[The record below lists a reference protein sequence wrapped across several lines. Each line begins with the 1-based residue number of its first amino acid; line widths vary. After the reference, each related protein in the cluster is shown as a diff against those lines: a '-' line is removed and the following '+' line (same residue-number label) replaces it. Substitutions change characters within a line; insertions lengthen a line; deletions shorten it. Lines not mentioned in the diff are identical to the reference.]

1 MDTVIALRGVEREYR
16 MGRTTSVALRGV
28 SAEFQRGEFT
38 AIAGPSGSGKTTLL
52 NLIGCIDKPDRGQ
65 VIVNGDDVTDTP
77 LHRLAG
83 LRNRYFGFVFQSF
96 NLIPV
101 LSAYENVEFPVL
113 LNGLSKGERRAR
125 VEHLLERVGLADH
138 RRHRPHELSG
148 GQRQRVAIA
157 RALVAQPLAVLAD
170 EPTANLDS
178 RTGAEILDLMQ
189 ELNEA
194 GGVTFLFSTHD
205 RQIMRK
211 ARRVLVMHDGRLR
224 AERLRGHDESA
235 AQAEPAELLFERSA

>member
-1 MDTVIALRGVEREYR
+1 MDIVIALRGVEREYR
-16 MGRTTSVALRGV
+16 MGRSTITALRGV
-28 SAEFQRGEFT
+28 SAEFRRGEFT
-38 AIAGPSGSGKTTLL
+38 ALAGPSGSGKTTLL
-52 NLIGCIDKPDRGQ
+52 NLIGCIDKPDRGR
-65 VIVNGDDVTDTP
+65 VVVNGEDVTDTP

-101 LSAYENVEFPVL
+101 LSAYENIEFPVL
-113 LNGLSKGERRAR
+113 LDGTPAAERKSR
-125 VEHLLERVGLADH
+125 VEALLERVGLADH

-157 RALVAQPLAVLAD
+157 RALVARPLAVLAD

-194 GGVTFLFSTHD
+194 AGVTFLFSTHD

-211 ARRVLVMHDGRLR
+211 ARRVLTMHDGEVLEERARLETSSIE
-224 AERLRGHDESA
+224 ALEELRV
-235 AQAEPAELLFERSA
+235 ERSA